1 MSSEGAD
8 VAVVYIDLMG
18 LLLRVFAEVGGQKLV
33 LGAVEV
39 AVLPAGLHE
48 LDGPVADMLAV
59 HVLEGVEEVGG
70 TEEGDEAVAAG
81 LARPPVSHHSPH
93 LEGRIPAEHAA
104 QDLVVDLVA

>member
-59 HVLEGVEEVGG
+59 
-70 TEEGDEAVAAG
+70 G